1 MRKYWPIY
9 LACLLG
15 ILFSN
20 ILFSSYHEEK
30 VMTSDGNV
38 YLLQYGAYTDK
49 SVLDDIVKKISDDT
63 LILQE
68 DNIYYIYFGVT
79 TNYNKAQVIKKKYN
93 SKGIYLYIKNSYV
106 GDSKLVKEI
115 KKNDDNFKTENYD
128 EISLSLGKSLK
139 IYEKYQNTL

>member
-115 KKNDDNFKTENYD
+115 KENDDNFKTENYD

>member
-1 MRKYWPIY
+1 MIKYWPIY

-115 KKNDDNFKTENYD
+115 KENDDNFKTENYD